1 MGVCLDPL
9 PVLGLGLVKLRV
21 FEFDV
26 LLERAIGAVAFV
38 ASLHVT
44 NKTPLDSLSC
54 SPETFFPIV
63 WFSLLVILEIFVL
76 FLG

>member
-9 PVLGLGLVKLRV
+9 PVLGLGLVQLRV